1 MKKKLLKRVMSLSL
15 ISLMLLVPQ
24 QANASY
30 MQDPLDYQKGLDL
43 LLQKEL
49 EKANMQLDIHE
60 TYKLNDEVSINIAN
74 IRNVT
79 DYNSDLM
86 FEKEYCGLQ
95 GHIQIAYDINY
106 KFSEPCGC
114 GIVPVGIKS
123 NGEKVKLKE
132 DEDYSFR
139 NIFEKDISKSYE
151 HTTRWTRVYQIP
163 KDVESISIKA
173 LPIKGGYEY
182 SAGVNND
189 DFWNIKIK
197 DITRDGW
204 V

>member
-1 MKKKLLKRVMSLSL
+1 MKKKLLKRIMSLSL

-24 QANASY
+24 QANASH
-30 MQDPLDYQKGLDL
+30 MQDPLDYQRGLDL

-49 EKANMQLDIHE
+49 EKANMQLNIHE
-60 TYKLNDEVSINIAN
+60 TYKLDDEVSINIAN

-86 FEKEYCGLQ
+86 FEKEDCGLQ

-106 KFSEPCGC
+106 KFGEPCGC

-132 DEDYSFR
+132 DEYYKFR
-139 NIFEKDISKSYE
+139 NIFEKDTSKSE

-163 KDVESISIKA
+163 KDVKSISIKA

-189 DFWNIKIK
+189 NFWNIKIK